1 MQPGVAL
8 LAALTA
14 VAPRAEAE
22 DAPTVAQRTTDKA
35 AAIDLVSAPVL
46 SNKPKPAGFDFNRPT
61 PGAKSSAALP
71 APAG

>member
-22 DAPTVAQRTTDKA
+22 DAPTVAQGSSDKA
-35 AAIDLVSAPVL
+35 AASDLASAPVL
-46 SNKPKPAGFDFNRPT
+46 STVPKPAGFDLNRPT